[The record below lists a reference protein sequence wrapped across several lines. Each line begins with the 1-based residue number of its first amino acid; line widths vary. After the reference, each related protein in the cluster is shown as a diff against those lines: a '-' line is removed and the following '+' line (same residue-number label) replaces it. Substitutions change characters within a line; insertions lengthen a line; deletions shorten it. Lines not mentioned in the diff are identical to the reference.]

1 MQLYRGQC
9 LDEFLPR
16 PELTPHFSGVVG
28 QVPRAVYLCEEKP
41 RRADGL
47 KPHFGSGVPTLN
59 SAVVDV
65 VGLAKAND
73 SLAYQSVTTSEGSL
87 KLPVERDRLQY
98 LPTADT
104 LDFLSHNQG
113 TRLQPLPAR
122 YFSR

>member
-1 MQLYRGQC
+1 MQLYTGQC

-16 PELTPHFSGVVG
+16 PELTPQFSGIVS
-28 QVPRAVYLCEEKP
+28 QVPRAACLGVEKP

-73 SLAYQSVTTSEGSL
+73 SLAYQRVNTSEGSL
-87 KLPVERDRLQY
+87 KLPLERDQLQY

-104 LDFLSHNQG
+104 LDFLSHSQG

-122 YFSR
+122 FFSR